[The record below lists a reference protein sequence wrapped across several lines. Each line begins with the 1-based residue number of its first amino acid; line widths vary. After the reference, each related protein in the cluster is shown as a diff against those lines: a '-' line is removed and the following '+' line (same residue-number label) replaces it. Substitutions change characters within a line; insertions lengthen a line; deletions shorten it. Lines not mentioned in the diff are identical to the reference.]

1 MGGPIDAK
9 ESYLAAAAAQ
19 ADRLPGNAHSW
30 LRQLRGRARER
41 FADAGFPTTRDEAW
55 RYTNLAALTR
65 QAFAPAQ
72 PDIGAVTNDTLRAAS
87 FDLPAHRLVFVGG
100 RYQAALSDP
109 PKSDGVVFAG
119 SLADAMARAPEQL
132 QSYLGEIGTVEI
144 GALAALNT
152 AFLNDGAFLHL
163 AAKTVLERP
172 IHLIHFAALN
182 AMSVPRTLVVA
193 GEESCAT
200 IVEHFV
206 GFDGP
211 VYFCNALT
219 EIALAARAKLT
230 YYRVQEESAQ
240 SFHVGGVHVRQ
251 ARDSEFVSNAV
262 DLGGLL
268 VRNDLRTVLAEGAT
282 CALNGLYSVSG
293 RQHVDNHTVI
303 EHAAPRSTS
312 RELYKGVLDGRARA
326 VFNGRVLVHPDAQQT
341 DAQQTN
347 NNLLLSDDAEVDTK
361 PELEIYADDVKCA
374 HGATV
379 GQLDPNQ
386 LYYLRTRAVDDAT
399 ARDLL
404 TFAFANDVLRRFKL
418 VPLRAELDR
427 RLMAR
432 LLRGRVIREVELV

>member
-1 MGGPIDAK
+1 
-9 ESYLAAAAAQ
+9 
-19 ADRLPGNAHSW
+19 
-30 LRQLRGRARER
+30 
-41 FADAGFPTTRDEAW
+41 
-55 RYTNLAALTR
+55 
-65 QAFAPAQ
+65 
-72 PDIGAVTNDTLRAAS
+72 
-87 FDLPAHRLVFVGG
+87 
-100 RYQAALSDP
+100 
-109 PKSDGVVFAG
+109 
-119 SLADAMARAPEQL
+119 
-132 QSYLGEIGTVEI
+132 
-144 GALAALNT
+144 
-152 AFLNDGAFLHL
+152 
-163 AAKTVLERP
+163 
-172 IHLIHFAALN
+172 
-182 AMSVPRTLVVA
+182 
-193 GEESCAT
+193 
-200 IVEHFV
+200 
-206 GFDGP
+206 
-211 VYFCNALT
+211 
-219 EIALAARAKLT
+219 
-230 YYRVQEESAQ
+230 
-240 SFHVGGVHVRQ
+240 
-251 ARDSEFVSNAV
+251 
-262 DLGGLL
+262 LGGLL

-418 VPLRAELDR
+418 APLRAELDR

>member
-1 MGGPIDAK
+1 MNLPIDAK
-9 ESYLAAAAAQ
+9 ESYLTAAATRAAG
-19 ADRLPGNAHSW
+19 LPGNANPW
-30 LRQLRGRARER
+30 LRQLREHARER
-41 FADAGFPTTRDEAW
+41 FAETGFPTTRDEAW
-55 RYTNLAALTR
+55 RYTNLAGLSR
-65 QAFAPAQ
+65 HVFASPA
-72 PDIGAVTNDTLRAAS
+72 PDVGAVSQKTLQATA
-87 FDLPAHRLVFVGG
+87 FDLHAHRMVFVGG
-100 RYQAALSDP
+100 RFQAALSNP
-109 PKSDGVVFAG
+109 PNGGGVVFAG

-132 QSYLGEIGTVEI
+132 QGYLGEVGTPDI
-144 GALAALNT
+144 GAMAALNT
-152 AFLNDGAFLHL
+152 AFLDDGAFLHL
-163 AAKTVLERP
+163 AANTVVEQP
-172 IHLIHFAALN
+172 IHVIHLAAPD
-182 AMSVPRTLVVA
+182 AMTASRTLIVVED
-193 GEESCAT
+193 GGRAT

-211 VYFCNALT
+211 AYFCNALT
-219 EIALAARAKLT
+219 EVSLATRARLT

-251 ARDSEFVSNAV
+251 AGDSEFVSNAV

-282 CALNGLYSVSG
+282 CVLNGLYSASG
-293 RQHVDNHTVI
+293 RQHIDNHTVI

-379 GQLDPNQ
+379 GQLDESQ
-386 LYYLRTRAVDDAT
+386 LYYLRTRAVDEAT

-404 TFAFANDVLRRFKL
+404 TFAFANDVLRRFDL
-418 VPLRAELDR
+418 APLRAGLDQ
-427 RLMAR
+427 RLMTR
-432 LLRGRVIREVELV
+432 LLQGRAIREVELV